1 MSEQDNKTE
10 EVSSTN
16 INLDKLLEC
25 LDIKELKAME
35 LKLDGIKYKDIACMI
50 ETSEQTIKNWF
61 MKEGKL
67 YFPYQKYKEWKI
79 KKIRD
84 SAVEYGKLNV
94 KKAMKALV
102 DIMEDTE
109 AGAGRVSAA
118 KEILDRVLGRVPNV
132 NVNFDNAE
140 YDEAA
145 EIFKDVINKMK

>member
-10 EVSSTN
+10 EVSNSN
-16 INLDKLLEC
+16 PQGLPFLDDIDQRDLEM
-25 LDIKELKAME
+25 ME
-35 LKLDGIKYKDIACMI
+35 LRIKGKTHKEMAESLGMTYSQVVELFRTTGRLHDVYEKYKD
-50 ETSEQTIKNWF
+50 
-61 MKEGKL
+61 
-67 YFPYQKYKEWKI
+67 WKI
-79 KKIRD
+79 KEIRD

-118 KEILDRVLGRVPNV
+118 KEIIDRVLGRVPNV

>member
-10 EVSSTN
+10 EVSTQQTQ
-16 INLDKLLEC
+16 
-25 LDIKELKAME
+25 ELPF
-35 LKLDGIKYKDIACMI
+35 LDGINEKELEIMELRLQGLTHKEIAEKIDMSYYNLV
-50 ETSEQTIKNWF
+50 ELFRSR
-61 MKEGKL
+61 GKL
-67 YFPYQKYKEWKI
+67 HVPYQKYKEWKI

-118 KEILDRVLGRVPNV
+118 KEIIDRVLGKVPNV